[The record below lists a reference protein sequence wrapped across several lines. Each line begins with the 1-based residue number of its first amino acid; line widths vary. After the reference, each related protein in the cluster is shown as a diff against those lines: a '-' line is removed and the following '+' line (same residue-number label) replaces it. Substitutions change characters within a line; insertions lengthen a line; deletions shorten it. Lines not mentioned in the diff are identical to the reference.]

1 MNVDKNAR
9 PLILLL
15 LYLALLQGTASAQTE
30 STSSRISAPNSI
42 YGELIAGYG
51 LGLTANYER
60 ILVTITPLSFSVHAG
75 FGIVVSEPVVG
86 IALPAGVNLLIGRN
100 HMLELSTGMV
110 YVSGEDWDSSPHSN
124 VWLSALI
131 GYRYQPINGG
141 LIIRIGFTAYFT
153 DEVIHPSIGFS
164 LGHAF

>member
-1 MNVDKNAR
+1 
-9 PLILLL
+9 
-15 LYLALLQGTASAQTE
+15 
-30 STSSRISAPNSI
+30 
-42 YGELIAGYG
+42 
-51 LGLTANYER
+51 
-60 ILVTITPLSFSVHAG
+60 LVTITPLSFSVHAG

-131 GYRYQPINGG
+131 GYRYQSINGG